1 MPTTVPYILSKGRV
15 QAGLSWACTIDC
27 MSFLPAE
34 LPNTAV
40 RGAEFAQSVAK
51 LAALRLRERV
61 RESRLPDEFNP
72 REDDDFV
79 AAAYF
84 AGDLSSVYQLE
95 QWLWPFEQLESR
107 LKELGFGDKPFG
119 IMVRNATVA
128 KYLKGVTAF
137 PIRFSRLTKGL
148 DEFMQASN
156 LRAVFYVNQATS
168 NFQSLR
174 YPEPAHVHLSH
185 GESEKI
191 SMISNQLKGYD
202 FVFTA
207 GQAARDR
214 IKQTLYG
221 LGDDRM
227 FDVGRPQLDRPRTVP
242 PEWEDFKAEH
252 PDGKAVFYAP
262 TWEGDS
268 PSMAYGT
275 IAFNGEAIVKSLLEA
290 GYRVIFRPHPRTGVM
305 NPEFEDAL
313 EAVEEIVEAD
323 PRGFRDRSPDVSWQ
337 LDEADIAVVEMT
349 SVAFDWL
356 SSGKPLVM
364 VQPHDPDAEVLEG
377 GLLDKCP
384 KVEPGQQ
391 DQIVELIDQA
401 VSRDG
406 SVNALA
412 QLYLGETVPG
422 AQTARFIR
430 AAERVIELRSGERRQ
445 KAAQ

>member
-1 MPTTVPYILSKGRV
+1 MT
-15 QAGLSWACTIDC
+15 
-27 MSFLPAE
+27 FLPAD
-34 LPNTAV
+34 LPHTAV
-40 RGAEFAQSVAK
+40 RGATFAQSAAK

-61 RESRLPDEFNP
+61 RESRLSDAFNP

-95 QWLWPFEQLESR
+95 QWLWPFEKLETR

-128 KYLKGVTAF
+128 KYLKGTTTF
-137 PIRFSRLTKGL
+137 PVRFSRLTKGL
-148 DEFMQASN
+148 DDFMQASN

-207 GQAARDR
+207 GQAARER

-221 LGDDRM
+221 MGDDRM

-242 PEWEDFKAEH
+242 QEWEDFKAAN

-275 IAFNGEAIVKSLLEA
+275 IAFNGEAIVTSLLDA

-305 NPEFEDAL
+305 RHDFEKAL
-313 EAVEEIVEAD
+313 EAVEEIVESD
-323 PRGFRDRSPDVSWQ
+323 PRGFRDHSPDVSWQ

-364 VQPHDPDAEVLEG
+364 VQPHEPDAEVLEG
-377 GLLDKCP
+377 GLLERCP
-384 KVEPGQQ
+384 TVEPGKQ
-391 DQIVELIDQA
+391 DTIVDLINLA
-401 VSRDG
+401 VSRGG
-406 SVNALA
+406 SVDALA
-412 QLYLGETVPG
+412 QLYLGDTAPG
-422 AQTARFIR
+422 DQTARFIR
-430 AAERVIELRSGERRQ
+430 ASERVIELRSEEHRQ
-445 KAAQ
+445 KAGR